1 MKCKPKRSKFL
12 INKFASFFVK
22 KVEILIFFIK
32 VLFCVLCI
40 EEYTI
45 VQTNGMLRVGV
56 SASGCM
62 CIVYLLIFVLW
73 VYWLGFGCG
82 VSWL

>member
-62 CIVYLLIFVLW
+62 CTYSYLCCGYIGWVL
-73 VYWLGFGCG
+73 V
-82 VSWL
+82 VV